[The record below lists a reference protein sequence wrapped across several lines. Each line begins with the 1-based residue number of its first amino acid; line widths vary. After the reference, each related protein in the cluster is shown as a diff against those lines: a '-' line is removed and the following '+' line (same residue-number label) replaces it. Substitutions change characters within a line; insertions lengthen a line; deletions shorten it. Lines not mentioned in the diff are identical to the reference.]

1 MCEQTLHSYF
11 CLYHPQK
18 RNNVSHQSFEWCF
31 STTTHYYI
39 VHSGPLGCG
48 MIGGYLYTGYQR
60 LSAVFMDVEGAD
72 WGQEQEKKI
81 KYILPFLK
89 DNQQKKITHWPHEYK
104 TPNLKQIR
112 AVTRV
117 WELTSRSPPNQTEIK
132 AACAEK
138 IYNNPKQFSDRRH
151 KTKAALTEQRL
162 LEHCSSSFPE
172 TDLSQAT
179 QAAAPEGDTGTNW
192 CPLAAP
198 GFSFPSF
205 TSFTF
210 TWKAS
215 RKHFQKWLRKLLLMS
230 WKGAM
235 VPTSKRFG
243 NHLTLILQ
251 VGTPRKL
258 SL

>member
-1 MCEQTLHSYF
+1 MSAINRLNGAFLLLHTTTLYTAGLWDVGWLVVTFTQGIRDSLQFLWMLREQT
-11 CLYHPQK
+11 
-18 RNNVSHQSFEWCF
+18 
-31 STTTHYYI
+31 
-39 VHSGPLGCG
+39 
-48 MIGGYLYTGYQR
+48 
-60 LSAVFMDVEGAD
+60 EGKS
-72 WGQEQEKKI
+72 ERKKI

-89 DNQQKKITHWPHEYK
+89 HNQQKKITHWPHEYK

-117 WELTSRSPPNQTEIK
+117 WELASRSPPNQTEIK

-215 RKHFQKWLRKLLLMS
+215 RKHFQIWLPKTITYVMERSNGSYIQKVWQPSESYLA
-230 WKGAM
+230 G
-235 VPTSKRFG
+235 R
-243 NHLTLILQ
+243 NC
-251 VGTPRKL
+251 
-258 SL
+258 